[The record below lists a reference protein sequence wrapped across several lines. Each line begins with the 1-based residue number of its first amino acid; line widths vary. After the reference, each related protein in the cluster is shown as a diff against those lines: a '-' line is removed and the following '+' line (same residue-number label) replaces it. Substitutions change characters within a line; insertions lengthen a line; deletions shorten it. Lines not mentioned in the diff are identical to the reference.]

1 MSVTDTKEKGLETLI
16 VDWLRDQNGYEQGL
30 PNEYNKDYAIDEVR
44 LFRFLNGKN
53 LSNITVKNSH
63 PS

>member
-1 MSVTDTKEKGLETLI
+1 MITDTKEKGLETLI

-44 LFRFLNGKN
+44 LLDRK
-53 LSNITVKNSH
+53 SVV
-63 PS
+63 